1 MKPVIYQGYNR
12 GSTSDYWRDKAKE
25 KDYNKEEHQ
34 TKNQGEVMPVRKPK
48 TPPINQAEFIAEVAK
63 SQNTSKRAVH
73 SALKLIKQGIADV
86 LKQRKSFRLH
96 EFASFNI
103 VDVKEREMRNPQT
116 GDKSIIPAHDVL
128 RIKPS
133 DNLKNA
139 IKGTQ
144 EPEKRAKASKAKTK
158 KKSLNN
164 SH

>member
-1 MKPVIYQGYNR
+1 MYQIFLINPLVYFR
-12 GSTSDYWRDKAKE
+12 TI
-25 KDYNKEEHQ
+25 
-34 TKNQGEVMPVRKPK
+34 PK
-48 TPPINQAEFIAEVAK
+48 SK
-63 SQNTSKRAVH
+63 NTSKRAVH

-133 DNLKNA
+133 DKLKNA

-144 EPEKRAKASKAKTK
+144 EPEKKAKASKAKTK
-158 KKSLNN
+158 KKKPK
-164 SH
+164 